1 MFSQRWSV
9 KTRLFLLIG
18 LFAGGLLT
26 FTAFSYS
33 ALHLL
38 EFDDPYYQRVLQDK
52 DLITD
57 VLPPPQ
63 YIVEAYLLVQQ
74 MTVETESAALQ
85 RLIAQSKTL
94 RAEYET
100 RHAFWVNHLSEEP
113 LKEMVTV
120 KAYQP
125 AMAFFTVR
133 DNEFF
138 PLCYRESERK
148 LKPSPEASCKLIT
161 RRTVPPLTRLCGWQT
176 NRSERMSKAPGTRL
190 RQK

>member
-9 KTRLFLLIG
+9 KARLYLLIG

-26 FTAFSYS
+26 FAAFSYR

-38 EFDDPYYQRVLQDK
+38 EFDDPYYQRVIQDK

-57 VLPPPQ
+57 VLLPRQ
-63 YIVEAYLLVQQ
+63 YIVEAYLLAQQ
-74 MTVETESAALQ
+74 MTLETESAALQ
-85 RLIAQSKTL
+85 RLVAQSKTL

-100 RHAFWVNHLSEEP
+100 RHAFWVNHLSEGP

-125 AMAFFTVR
+125 AREFFTVW
-133 DNEFF
+133 DNEFL
-138 PLCYRESERK
+138 PHC
-148 LKPSPEASCKLIT
+148 AT
-161 RRTVPPLTRLCGWQT
+161 RRAGESSSSCPGRPA
-176 NRSERMSKAPGTRL
+176 NSFPSAPCRH
-190 RQK
+190 